1 MHRLC
6 ANAPLSDGIIIGC
19 TILEHALIVLAWFL
33 NTFGLLLPGFG
44 VGTLFARINA
54 PAQTGWPLKR
64 GYSQT
69 DQSRIYMQTNTQ
81 PTTGNTSITLTP
93 DLFALIDH
101 AGALDQEIKA
111 LTKQL
116 DKLKDTIKAQGA
128 GDFSGFAWTAKVV
141 EVKATDKTDW
151 QTIALR
157 PFSPI

>member
-1 MHRLC
+1 
-6 ANAPLSDGIIIGC
+6 
-19 TILEHALIVLAWFL
+19 
-33 NTFGLLLPGFG
+33 
-44 VGTLFARINA
+44 
-54 PAQTGWPLKR
+54 
-64 GYSQT
+64 
-69 DQSRIYMQTNTQ
+69 MQTNTQ

-157 PFSPI
+157 FNPSHQLIAAHTTQTKATKRIGFELIK